1 MKLVKKISSILAICL
16 LLTSLKA
23 QTLIVDYDFALN
35 LAGGQGDATTSALV
49 QKLMGSTPM
58 NFFFRLTYCKGKSSS
73 KKMEKTDN
81 KGKTLKFEGKMHDI
95 FKDFLTGAF
104 YMSNLQQE
112 NTIVKQTMAG
122 FYTWKILDEYETIK
136 GYKCRKAVSKDGDKD
151 VIAWFTSDIAITEG
165 PGCHFGLPGLILKV
179 QTHTDIVEAK
189 EITFEKTDSV
199 INMPTAA
206 KVVDYNEF
214 LILQSGSK
222 KN

>member
-1 MKLVKKISSILAICL
+1 MAICL

-23 QTLIVDYDFALN
+23 QTLIVDYDYSLN
-35 LAGGQGDATTSALV
+35 LAGAQGDATTSALL
-49 QKLMGSTPM
+49 QKLMGSTST
-58 NFFFRLTYCKGKSSS
+58 NLFFRLIYCKGKSSS

-81 KGKTLKFEGKMHDI
+81 ESKTMKFKGKMYDI
-95 FKDFLTGAF
+95 SKDFLTGTF

-122 FYTWKILDEYETIK
+122 FYNWKILDEYETIK

-151 VIAWFTSDIAITEG
+151 DIAWFTSDIAITEG
-165 PGCHFGLPGLILKV
+165 PGCYFGLPGLILKL
-179 QTHTDIVEAK
+179 QTHADIFEAK

-206 KVVDYNEF
+206 KVLDFNEF
-214 LILQSGSK
+214 STLQQGSK
-222 KN
+222 KD